1 MVRAQPGADEGLD
14 QPAFY
19 PYEAFSFPGASVG
32 WVGLFLSEGELE
44 ASWPSCWVIEFII
57 ACGSRCGWLILH
69 ESTSPVLMGRRGAGN
84 AAGRCSGCWVLCL
97 QRGGLGFPPVYCLRL
112 VQADGSGSLLSSPF
126 SRAHGCT
133 YWFESQFLKENSFY
147 SWACRSNLDSR
158 DVPWKYHHYSF
169 LQM

>member
-97 QRGGLGFPPVYCLRL
+97 QRGGVAVL
-112 VQADGSGSLLSSPF
+112 VSL
-126 SRAHGCT
+126 
-133 YWFESQFLKENSFY
+133 QFT
-147 SWACRSNLDSR
+147 
-158 DVPWKYHHYSF
+158 V
-169 LQM
+169 